1 LEQFLL
7 PNGLPNGPFTGGD
20 FLRWSDQLREVE
32 EMLDDPAMRA
42 ETARIRDR
50 ARGIRRELRER
61 NFQGPNWDI
70 VRQMVAEPLNELRD
84 RVAEELARRGSQD
97 DLVPI
102 DRDPVPPQYA
112 EQVRRYYEQLGSGQ

>member
-1 LEQFLL
+1 LEQFVL
-7 PNGLPNGPFTGGD
+7 PNGSPNGPFTGGD

-32 EMLDDPAMRA
+32 EMLEDPEMRA
-42 ETARIRDR
+42 QTARIRDR

-84 RVAEELARRGSQD
+84 RVGEELARRGSQN

-102 DRDPVPPQYA
+102 DRDPVPPRYA
-112 EQVRRYYEQLGSGQ
+112 EQARRYYEQLGRGK